1 MPQLSQIGEIY
12 ASQLFW
18 LAIVFALIY
27 FGIGKAMVPKIE
39 RTIDDRAA
47 RVSGDL
53 AAAEAARASAR
64 HADEAYQTGLDSAR
78 AQAQKTVGAAKET
91 AVAATEAQLKD
102 SDAANAARLDDAT
115 RRIATT
121 RDQALGEI
129 EAATVDAV
137 EAIVAKISGAS
148 VDRALAQDKVRAA
161 LAHG

>member
-39 RTIDDRAA
+39 RTIDDRNA
-47 RVSGDL
+47 RIEADL
-53 AAAEAARASAR
+53 AAAAAAHATAKRAEQ
-64 HADEAYQTGLDSAR
+64 DYQTGLDSAR
-78 AQAQKTVGAAKET
+78 SQATRAIGDAKAEAT
-91 AVAATEAQLKD
+91 ASAEIRVKAGDA
-102 SDAANAARLDDAT
+102 DAAARIGD
-115 RRIATT
+115 ATT
-121 RDQALGEI
+121 RIGVSKQQAMAEI

-137 EAIVAKISGAS
+137 QEIVAKLSGVAT
-148 VDRALAQDKVRAA
+148 DRAAIEQQVKTE

>member
-27 FGIGKAMVPKIE
+27 FGIGRAMVPKIE
-39 RTIDDRAA
+39 RTIDDRSA

-53 AAAEAARASAR
+53 AAAEAAQAQARAS
-64 HADEAYQTGLDSAR
+64 EAAYHSGLDSAR
-78 AQAQKTVGAAKET
+78 AQAFKAVTEAKTKAASAAEITVKAGDAAAATRLAEAATRIDIAKSGAA
-91 AVAATEAQLKD
+91 V
-102 SDAANAARLDDAT
+102 
-115 RRIATT
+115 
-121 RDQALGEI
+121 EI

-137 EAIVAKISGAS
+137 QDIVAKLSG
-148 VDRALAQDKVRAA
+148 VQIDRATVEQKVKAE